1 MKRDNPQ
8 HSQEPWRIPVA
19 NIFRVMAPN
28 QQNENGTAVV
38 CDTSPES
45 VGGEYA
51 AGNARRIMA
60 CVNACKGMQTSALSN
75 MMLGELEVVIY
86 EMITQFNRMPTGTEI
101 PVWVLQG
108 MEGMKHYFKQLYPA
122 YKAVNYKIFKEMK
135 TTIAECDP
143 VTITTASE
151 SVKAVNER
159 LKAQCEQFRRE
170 RIEARKRN
178 MIRLKMLSAAFIVLG
193 AWRWL
198 TRR

>member
-19 NIFRVMAPN
+19 NIFRVLAPN
-28 QQNENGTAVV
+28 QQNRNGTAVA
-38 CDTSPES
+38 CDTNPES

-60 CVNACKGMQTSALSN
+60 CVNACRGMQTSALSN

-86 EMITQFNRMPTGTEI
+86 EMIVQFDRMPTGTEI
-101 PVWVLQG
+101 PVWVMQG
-108 MEGMKHYFKQLYPA
+108 MQNLKHYMLELYPDYA
-122 YKAVNYKIFKEMK
+122 AMQYKAFKEMK
-135 TTIAECDP
+135 TTIAECEP
-143 VTITTASE
+143 IRTAGE
-151 SVKAVNER
+151 AADAVNER
-159 LKAQCEQFRRE
+159 LKAQCERFRRE

-178 MIRLKMLSAAFIVLG
+178 MTRLKMLSAAFLALG

-198 TRR
+198 TRH